1 MTKRIHNLAL
11 LLVTLPLA
19 VAVTAC
25 RASKDEESKPHSEDA
40 THSESHEDNPGG
52 GESDHAESGKV
63 EGEAGAIA
71 LTPDDLARE
80 QIEVAVAGPGTIDSG
95 IELVGEI
102 LPNGD
107 RLAHITPRFPGI
119 VREVLKQAGD
129 HVRAGDVLAVIESS
143 ESLSAY
149 SLKTAIDGIVLAK
162 HLTRGEAVDREK
174 QAFIVADLRSVWAD
188 LAVYQ
193 KDLVQIPVGQRVHVQ
208 AVGGG
213 PSAEGAIVYITP
225 DLNQTTRTAT
235 ARVVLDNKDGRF
247 RPGMFVSARTLDPAE
262 GAVVVPREA
271 IQTWEGGLA
280 VFVETQAGWTP
291 RPVVLGRQG
300 DLRAE
305 VIAGL
310 TAGERILAKNSF
322 LLKAELGKAEAEH
335 DH

>member
-1 MTKRIHNLAL
+1 MTRRIHDLTIF
-11 LLVTLPLA
+11 LVGLTLA

-25 RASKDEESKPHSEDA
+25 DASKEEDSQQNSEDA
-40 THSESHEDNPGG
+40 TNAELHDDHPGQA
-52 GESDHAESGKV
+52 ESDHAESG
-63 EGEAGAIA
+63 EGEAEAGSIA

-102 LPNGD
+102 FPNGD

-149 SLKTAIDGIVLAK
+149 SLKTAIDGVVLAK

-174 QAFIVADLRSVWAD
+174 QAFVIADLSSVWAD

-193 KDLVQIPVGQRVHVQ
+193 KDLGQILVGQRVHVR

-213 PSAEGAIVYITP
+213 PSADGTIDYITP

-247 RPGMFVSARTLDPAE
+247 RPGMFVSARTLDPSE
-262 GAVVVPREA
+262 SPVVVPREA
-271 IQTWEGGLA
+271 VQTWESGMA
-280 VFVETQAGWTP
+280 VFVETTRGWTP

-300 DLRAE
+300 ELRAE
-305 VIAGL
+305 VLTGL
-310 TAGERILAKNSF
+310 TAGERVLTKNSF
-322 LLKAELGKAEAEH
+322 LLKAELAKAEAEH
-335 DH
+335 DD